1 MERMH
6 ELVRKHPRYGY
17 RRIWALL
24 RREGRRV
31 NRKRIHRLWKRE
43 HFKVPQKQHKKRH
56 LGSSANSIIRRRAEG
71 KDDVW
76 CWDFIHDSD
85 ARGRPLKWLSIV
97 DEFTRECLA
106 LEVDR
111 SIRSPDVV
119 DLLAD
124 LFIIRGVPKHI
135 RSDNGPEFIAH
146 AIRSYLERVEVG
158 ALYIEKGA
166 PWENGYAES
175 FHGRLRD
182 ELLNAELFLD
192 LPDAAAHAARWK
204 NEYNHRR
211 PHSSLGYVA
220 PATFAATLA
229 GPPVGAA
236 PLPPARPASPCYTV
250 ATLIAT
256 GT

>member
-1 MERMH
+1 M
-6 ELVRKHPRYGY
+6 P
-17 RRIWALL
+17 
-24 RREGRRV
+24 
-31 NRKRIHRLWKRE
+31 
-43 HFKVPQKQHKKRH
+43 VPNY
-56 LGSSANSIIRRRAEG
+56 SVPSYS
-71 KDDVW
+71 
-76 CWDFIHDSD
+76 
-85 ARGRPLKWLSIV
+85 SIV

-106 LEVDR
+106 LGVDR

-135 RSDNGPEFIAH
+135 RSDNDPEFIAH

-166 PWENGYAES
+166 PWENGCAES
-175 FHGRLRD
+175 FHGRLPD

-192 LPDAAAHAARWK
+192 LPDAAAHAARSR

-220 PATFAATLA
+220 PATFAGTLA

-236 PLPPARPASPCYTV
+236 PLPPARPASPCCTV
-250 ATLIAT
+250 QTLIAI